1 MRRQLLEILQ
11 CPSCR
16 QSDWQLESLKEDGRE
31 IRQGSLSCLACRNIY
46 SINHGILD
54 CLVGSHPWI
63 TSAQRSY
70 RRSKVS
76 TANNANK
83 WSPGQ
88 LARREHL
95 ENTYTSD
102 SRINFAQL
110 MDRLPAGDGW
120 ALDLG
125 AGTGWTTSQIAAL
138 GYRGIALDISADNKL
153 ELGECFFDPNI
164 YFDRILA
171 DMNRLPFKTQSLSLA
186 AASAALHHSY
196 DLSGAVREISRTLVP
211 GGRLELANE
220 PVKGLAEAFGP
231 GPGIEDEDV
240 KEASYSLAAWK
251 RVLAGCGFKSSVY
264 FPQSIQTR
272 LEKNNFNTRHKFF
285 TAARAVS
292 GLARSA
298 PGLLFGGLS
307 LKLGHLLFG
316 LPLSL
321 SARKKM
327 K

>member
-16 QSDWQLESLKEDGRE
+16 QSDWQLELLKEDGRE
-31 IRQGSLSCLACRNIY
+31 IRQGSVVCLACRNIY
-46 SINHGILD
+46 PINNGILD

-63 TSAQRSY
+63 ASAQRSY
-70 RRSKVS
+70 HRSKFS
-76 TANNANK
+76 TANK

-95 ENTYTSD
+95 ESTYTSD

-138 GYRGIALDISADNKL
+138 GYRGIALDISSDNKL

-186 AASAALHHSY
+186 SASAALHHSY

-220 PVKGLAEAFGP
+220 PVKGLAEAFGS

-240 KEASYSLAAWK
+240 KEATYSLAAWK
-251 RVLAGCGFKSSVY
+251 RALAGCGFKSTVY
-264 FPQSIQTR
+264 FPQSIQMR
-272 LEKNNFNTRHKFF
+272 LEKNNFNPRHKFLI
-285 TAARAVS
+285 AARVVS
-292 GLARSA
+292 GLARTA

-321 SARKKM
+321 SARKM

>member
-16 QSDWQLESLKEDGRE
+16 KSDWRLESLKEDGRE
-31 IRQGSLSCLACRNIY
+31 IRRGSVVCLVCRNIY
-46 SINHGILD
+46 PINNGILD
-54 CLVGSHPWI
+54 CLVRSHPWI
-63 TSAQRSY
+63 ESAQRSY

-76 TANNANK
+76 TADK
-83 WSPGQ
+83 WSREQ

-110 MDRLPAGDGW
+110 IDRLPAGGGW

-125 AGTGWTTSQIAAL
+125 AGTGWTTSRIAAL
-138 GYRGIALDISADNKL
+138 GYKGIALDISTDNKL
-153 ELGECFFDPNI
+153 ELGECFFSPNI

-171 DMNRLPFKTQSLSLA
+171 DMNRLPFKTQSLSLT

-196 DLSGAVREISRTLVP
+196 DLSGAVREISRTLIP

-220 PVKGLAEAFGP
+220 PVKGLAEAFLP
-231 GPGIEDEDV
+231 KPAIEDEDV
-240 KEASYSLAAWK
+240 KEASYSLAAW
-251 RVLAGCGFKSSVY
+251 RGVLASCGFESRVF
-264 FPQSIQTR
+264 FPQSIQMR
-272 LEKNNFNTRHKFF
+272 LEKNNFNPRHKFLV
-285 TAARAVS
+285 AARAVS

-321 SARKKM
+321 SARKVK
-327 K
+327 

>member
-11 CPSCR
+11 CPSCC
-16 QSDWQLESLKEDGRE
+16 QSDWQLHSLREDGRE
-31 IRQGSLSCLACRNIY
+31 IRQGSVVCLACRNVY
-46 SINHGILD
+46 PINHGILD
-54 CLVGSHPWI
+54 CLVGPHPWI

-70 RRSKVS
+70 CRSKVS
-76 TANNANK
+76 TANK

-95 ENTYTSD
+95 ERTYTSD

-110 MDRLPAGDGW
+110 IDRLPAGEGW

-196 DLSGAVREISRTLVP
+196 DLSGAVQEISRTLAP

-240 KEASYSLAAWK
+240 KEATYSLAAWQ
-251 RVLAGCGFKSSVY
+251 RVLAGCGFKSRVY
-264 FPQSIQTR
+264 FPQSIQMR
-272 LEKNNFNTRHKFF
+272 LEKSNFNSRHKFF
-285 TAARAVS
+285 IAARAVS
-292 GLARSA
+292 GLARTA

-321 SARKKM
+321 SARKM